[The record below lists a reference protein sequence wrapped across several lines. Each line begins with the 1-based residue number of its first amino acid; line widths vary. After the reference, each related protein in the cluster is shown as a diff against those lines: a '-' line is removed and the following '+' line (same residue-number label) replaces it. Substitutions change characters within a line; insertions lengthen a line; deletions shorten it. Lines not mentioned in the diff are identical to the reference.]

1 MSFGKKKVS
10 APQYEKFK
18 DTPWITQGREIAD
31 IGGKGVL
38 DNYGKVNVF
47 DEATQASLNA
57 RNNDIYNRA
66 FGDME
71 RAYTDTM
78 NKYNAANYNQFGTL
92 NATAPAYRTD
102 EYQRQFQRQLDDLAY
117 NKAVNYE
124 NLINNELQRRYNTLD
139 MFGNMYNYGQIPH
152 QVDIA
157 NWNTANT
164 NKDLLFKA
172 MQANNSG
179 SGFGNLLTAL
189 GAGVGAA
196 YGGSKGSSSGSANPL
211 ANLFSG
217 GFGGGT
223 NQIA

>member
-1 MSFGKKKVS
+1 MGSTPKHPGYVKM
-10 APQYEKFK
+10 E

-31 IGGKGVL
+31 KGGKGVL

-47 DEATQASLNA
+47 DEATQASLDA

-92 NATAPAYRTD
+92 NATQPAYRTD

-117 NKAVNYE
+117 NKAINYE

-139 MFGNMYNYGQIPH
+139 MFGNMYNYGRIPYE
-152 QVDIA
+152 QDLK
-157 NWNTANT
+157 NWNIDNT
-164 NKDLLFKA
+164 NRDIGYQNEVA
-172 MQANNSG
+172 RSQSG
-179 SGFGNLLTAL
+179 SGFGQLGGAIIGGTLGALTGNPMVAL
-189 GAGVGAA
+189 GGAQL
-196 YGGSKGSSSGSANPL
+196 GGSI
-211 ANLFSG
+211 G
-217 GFGGGT
+217 GM
-223 NQIA
+223 I

>member
-1 MSFGKKKVS
+1 MGSTPKHPGYVKM
-10 APQYEKFK
+10 E
-18 DTPWITQGREIAD
+18 DTPWIKQGREIAD

-47 DEATQASLNA
+47 DEATKASLNA

-92 NATAPAYRTD
+92 NATSPAYRTD

-117 NKAVNYE
+117 NKAINYE

-152 QVDIA
+152 SVDVA
-157 NWNTANT
+157 NWNTENT
-164 NKDLLFKA
+164 NRDIGYQNALA
-172 MQANNSG
+172 SSQNSFGSKLGGALTGIVGAGVGGLGAGFG
-179 SGFGNLLTAL
+179 SGFGKQ
-189 GAGVGAA
+189 AGL
-196 YGGSKGSSSGSANPL
+196 SL
-211 ANLFSG
+211 
-217 GFGGGT
+217 FGGPVGGI
-223 NQIA
+223 Q

>member
-1 MSFGKKKVS
+1 MSFKKKVK

-38 DNYGKVNVF
+38 ENYNKVNVF

-71 RAYTDTM
+71 RAYKDTM

-117 NKAVNYE
+117 NKAINYE

-139 MFGNMYNYGQIPH
+139 MFGNMYNYGQTPH
-152 QVDIA
+152 SVDIA
-157 NWNTANT
+157 NWNTSNT
-164 NKDLLFKA
+164 NKDLA
-172 MQANNSG
+172 MQAALANRD
-179 SGFGNLLTAL
+179 SGFGSALGNFLTGVTGTAVGGL
-189 GAGVGAA
+189 GAGF
-196 YGGSKGSSSGSANPL
+196 GSGLGNQAGIKW
-211 ANLFSG
+211 
-217 GFGGGT
+217 FGGPVGGV
-223 NQIA
+223 Q

>member
-1 MSFGKKKVS
+1 MGFGGDSGSTYV
-10 APQYEKFK
+10 PQYEKFK

-38 DNYGKVNVF
+38 ENYNKVNVF
-47 DEATQASLNA
+47 SPETQASLEA

-92 NATAPAYRTD
+92 NATSPAYRTD

-124 NLINNELQRRYNTLD
+124 KLINNELQRRYNTLD
-139 MFGNMYNYGQIPH
+139 MFGNMYGYGQTPH
-152 QVDIA
+152 SVDIA
-157 NWNTANT
+157 NWNTDQT
-164 NKDLLFKA
+164 NKDLA
-172 MQANNSG
+172 WQATNSG
-179 SGFGNLLTAL
+179 NKSSFLNSWFDPL
-189 GAGVGAA
+189 GI
-196 YGGSKGSSSGSANPL
+196 
-211 ANLFSG
+211 FTSG
-217 GFGGGT
+217 G
-223 NQIA
+223 II

>member
-1 MSFGKKKVS
+1 MSFGKSKSKTYI
-10 APQYEKFK
+10 PQYEKFQ
-18 DTPWITQGREIAD
+18 DTPWITQGRQIAD

-38 DNYGKVNVF
+38 ENYGKVNVF
-47 DEATQASLNA
+47 DEPTQASLEA

-139 MFGNMYNYGQIPH
+139 MFGNMYGYGKTPH
-152 QVDIA
+152 SVDIA
-157 NWNTANT
+157 NWNTTNT
-164 NKDLLFKA
+164 NKDLA
-172 MQANNSG
+172 MQALMSGDSSG
-179 SGFGNLLTAL
+179 SGFSNLFNAL
-189 GAGVGAA
+189 GAATSGSQLGQL
-196 YGGSKGSSSGSANPL
+196 GGSGNVLPFNTLSQ
-211 ANLFSG
+211 
-217 GFGGGT
+217 GGG
-223 NQIA
+223 II

>member
-1 MSFGKKKVS
+1 MSFKKKS
-10 APQYEKFK
+10 MSRPAYEEFK

-31 IGGKGVL
+31 IGGKGIL

-92 NATAPAYRTD
+92 NSTSPAFRTD

-139 MFGNMYNYGQIPH
+139 MFGNLYQYGVTPH
-152 QVDIA
+152 NVDLA
-157 NWNTANT
+157 NWNVKNT
-164 NKDLLFKA
+164 NKDIGY
-172 MQANNSG
+172 ANALNKSLSG
-179 SGFGNLLTAL
+179 GGWQGAL
-189 GAGVGAA
+189 QGVARGASA
-196 YGGSKGSSSGSANPL
+196 GSAFGPWGT
-211 ANLFSG
+211 AIG
-217 GFGGGT
+217 GIVGGIGGY
-223 NQIA
+223 I

>member
-1 MSFGKKKVS
+1 MSFSKKKVS
-10 APQYEKFK
+10 APQYEKFQ
-18 DTPWITQGREIAD
+18 DTPWIKQGREIAD
-31 IGGKGVL
+31 IGGRGVL

-152 QVDIA
+152 SVDVA
-157 NWNTANT
+157 NWNTTNT
-164 NKDLLFKA
+164 NKDVA
-172 MQANNSG
+172 MQAALANRD
-179 SGFGNLLTAL
+179 SGFGSSLGNFLTGATGAAVGGL
-189 GAGVGAA
+189 GAGFGNGLGNQAGMSWFNGPVG
-196 YGGSKGSSSGSANPL
+196 GK
-211 ANLFSG
+211 
-217 GFGGGT
+217 
-223 NQIA
+223 Q